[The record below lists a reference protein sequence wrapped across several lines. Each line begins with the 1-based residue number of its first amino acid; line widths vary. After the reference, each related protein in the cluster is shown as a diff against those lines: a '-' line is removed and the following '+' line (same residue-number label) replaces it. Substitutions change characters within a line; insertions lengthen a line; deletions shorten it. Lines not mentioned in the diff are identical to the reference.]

1 MANEFKVTSNAIE
14 LDRTL
19 RLIGGRHIPF
29 ATARAL
35 TNIAYRLK
43 DVEKSKIA
51 KYFEVRTK
59 WSPNTLRAGRALK
72 SDYPRAFSTIAVR
85 DDVMAIAAM
94 GGHREGNGA
103 IPGRRARKIL
113 NPSNETLGPKYF
125 PGKLI
130 KAGDK
135 TDKGTRRKS
144 SSQFKSKTKYKN
156 RVFTFTSKRGPSAG
170 EKVMA
175 IRRSNKRLPLDVLY
189 VFPNNRPY
197 IKKRWP
203 LIPNVTAGVAR
214 LYQPMFLKSLYQAIN
229 N

>member
-1 MANEFKVTSNAIE
+1 MVMANEFKITSNAIE

-43 DVEKSKIA
+43 DVEKSKIS

-72 SDYPRAFSTIAVR
+72 ADYPRAFSTISVR

-135 TDKGTRRKS
+135 MKKGTRG
-144 SSQFKSKTKYKN
+144 KTKHKN

-175 IRRSNKRLPLDVLY
+175 IRRGGARLPLDVLY
-189 VFPNNRPY
+189 VFPNSRPY